1 MRKNYLLLTCGILLT
16 QAGHA
21 MWTEDKN
28 GNTIKA
34 PNRKEV
40 LNVVDVRIIKIVDKK
55 TIKPIKP
62 TGVAKITTASL
73 KDTGRPIAGQTNEDV
88 ACLAY
93 SIYREAGNLPVHDQY
108 AVGQVHINRVR
119 DGSWG
124 RTLCKVVYAKA
135 QFSWTLEKKLVNWSV
150 KQKAKFIA
158 MAQSLVDGIRVKSL
172 DNDRVLWYHADYV
185 NPKWA
190 NKNKIVAQAGPHIFY
205 RDIPH

>member
-21 MWTEDKN
+21 MWTEDKF
-28 GNTIKA
+28 GNTIK
-34 PNRKEV
+34 PSNHKEV
-40 LNVVDVRIIKIVDKK
+40 LNKLDLQIIKIVDKK
-55 TIKPIKP
+55 TIKP

-88 ACLAY
+88 NCLAY
-93 SIYREAGNLPVHDQY
+93 SIYREAGNLPVQDQY

-119 DGSWG
+119 EGSWG
-124 RTLCKVVYAKA
+124 RSLCKVVYAKA
-135 QFSWTLEKKLVNWSV
+135 QFSWTLEKRLVNWSV
-150 KQKAKFIA
+150 NQKAKFVA

-172 DNDRVLWYHADYV
+172 DNDRVLWYHANYV